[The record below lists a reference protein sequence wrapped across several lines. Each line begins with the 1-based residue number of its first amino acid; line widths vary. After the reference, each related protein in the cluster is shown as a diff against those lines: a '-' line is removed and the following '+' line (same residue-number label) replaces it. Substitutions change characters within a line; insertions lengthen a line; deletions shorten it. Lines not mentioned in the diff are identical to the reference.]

1 MFATRDDVL
10 HWTRSV
16 VYDIDFVAVIMRSDT
31 DTGNKGRI
39 SYILIGC
46 ERNGKYSAY
55 MKDLV

>member
-1 MFATRDDVL
+1 M
-10 HWTRSV
+10 
-16 VYDIDFVAVIMRSDT
+16 YDIDFVAVIMRSDT